1 MASTLKI
8 NTLTGVSTAGSIAVT
23 GEGNST
29 TTNLQQGLV
38 KAWADYTTS
47 SGGNSIN
54 GSGFNISSISDVGTG
69 DVRLNYTNNMADAN
83 YSGFASTAAVGL
95 NHIDDQDTTRQRCRT
110 YSDLSTEADRNHA
123 YFGVVGDLA

>member
-29 TTNLQQGLV
+29 TTNLQQGLC

-54 GSGFNISSISDVGTG
+54 GSGFNVSSISDVGTG
-69 DVRLNYTNNMADAN
+69 DVHLNYTNNMADAN

-95 NHIDDQDTTRQRCRT
+95 NHIDNQATDKQRCRT